1 MSLREPSIAADA
13 SRPRSRSSFV
23 NASRPAS
30 ITTTTTNT
38 NPAPRPRTTTNALR
52 HAVKSISKFTG
63 HGAHGDAESRSM
75 FLKECSL
82 YTCFLLAGWVDATPG
97 ALLPAIRQRW
107 DLSFVYV
114 SMLFV
119 GTFTGCI
126 IAAGFVSPM
135 MDRFGF
141 GKMISGA
148 AALGLVFPVVFLTMP
163 PFPVLIVA
171 MIFSGMSTSTLDAL
185 VNVWISQRP
194 KADVRLGFTH
204 FLYGVGALSSP
215 LAAIPF
221 LHEGRKGIAFQYFFV
236 VSLGLAT
243 VVLTLVTVAF
253 RLQRDEH
260 VEGPEVGD
268 VTDTSIELQPRSVSD
283 SKEKD
288 VRNGGDAGFS
298 QTGEAGSSSTPLELM
313 PTTSRGLGRSEL
325 HPIPSGTANPR
336 SAFHKLKAV
345 VRQRKVI
352 LLSMFTFTYVGTEV
366 TVGGWSSTFLLE
378 IRNQSTSANAIVS
391 GFWAGIAFGRIL
403 LIPVTA
409 WMGEELAVLVYLF
422 CAIGLQLLVWLLPNI
437 VANAVALALLGVF
450 LGPAFPAMIRVCE
463 RTVRPRAHLTA
474 AISFISTFAAA
485 GMAMLPL
492 LVGIASQE
500 APQGIKILAP
510 MLVAMLAVQVGLWCA
525 TNQRYLVKRVLRRQ
539 GDEQQEIEDVDRLD

>member
-1 MSLREPSIAADA
+1 ML
-13 SRPRSRSSFV
+13 
-23 NASRPAS
+23 
-30 ITTTTTNT
+30 
-38 NPAPRPRTTTNALR
+38 
-52 HAVKSISKFTG
+52 
-63 HGAHGDAESRSM
+63 
-75 FLKECSL
+75 LKECSL

-97 ALLPAIRQRW
+97 ALLPAIRARW
-107 DLSFVYV
+107 NLSFIYV

-126 IAAGFVSPM
+126 VAATFISPL
-135 MDRFGF
+135 MDRLGY
-141 GKMISGA
+141 GKMISIA
-148 AALGLVFPVVFLTMP
+148 AALGLVFPTVFLTMP
-163 PFPVLIVA
+163 PFPVLIAA
-171 MIFSGMSTSTLDAL
+171 MLFSGMSSSMLDAL

-194 KADVRLGFTH
+194 RADVRLGVAH

-221 LHEGRKGIAFQYFFV
+221 LHEGRKGIAFQYFFC
-236 VSLGLAT
+236 VSLGLVA

-253 RLQRDEH
+253 RLQRDAH
-260 VEGPEVGD
+260 VEGPEHE
-268 VTDTSIELQPRSVSD
+268 TEIELQQTRASGAKQED
-283 SKEKD
+283 KNME
-288 VRNGGDAGFS
+288 GAIHTDADG
-298 QTGEAGSSSTPLELM
+298 AMNLM
-313 PTTSRGLGRSEL
+313 PTTSRAYGGHSEL
-325 HPIPSGTANPR
+325 HPIAMPTPTTTNARSG
-336 SAFHKLKAV
+336 FHKLKAV
-345 VRQRKVI
+345 IRQKKVV
-352 LLSMFTFTYVGTEV
+352 LLALFTFCYVGTEV

-378 IRNQSTSANAIVS
+378 VRNQSTSANAIVS

-409 WMGEELAVLVYLF
+409 WMGEELAVFVYLL

-474 AISFISTFAAA
+474 AISLISTFSAA

-492 LVGIASQE
+492 LVGIASQR

-510 MLVAMLAVQVGLWCA
+510 MLVGMLAIQVALWST
-525 TNQRYLVKRVLRRQ
+525 TNKEYFVRRLRSRQ
-539 GDEQQEIEDVDRLD
+539 AGEAVDEDVDRLD

>member
-1 MSLREPSIAADA
+1 MTNTADA
-13 SRPRSRSSFV
+13 CFS
-23 NASRPAS
+23 
-30 ITTTTTNT
+30 
-38 NPAPRPRTTTNALR
+38 
-52 HAVKSISKFTG
+52 
-63 HGAHGDAESRSM
+63 
-75 FLKECSL
+75 KECSL

-97 ALLPAIRQRW
+97 ALLPAIRQQW
-107 DLSFVYV
+107 HLSFVYV

-126 IAAGFVSPM
+126 IAAGFVSPL

-171 MIFSGMSTSTLDAL
+171 MMFSGMSTSTLDAL

-194 KADVRLGFTH
+194 NANVRLGFTH

-221 LHEGRKGIAFQYFFV
+221 LHEGKQQGIAFQYFFC
-236 VSLGLAT
+236 VSLGLAM
-243 VVLTLVTVAF
+243 VVLTLVSVAF
-253 RLQRDEH
+253 RLARDEH
-260 VEGPEVGD
+260 VQGPDEANGEVIEMQPQSTEGKAKPAMTPTVQHGDTTALEV
-268 VTDTSIELQPRSVSD
+268 
-283 SKEKD
+283 
-288 VRNGGDAGFS
+288 
-298 QTGEAGSSSTPLELM
+298 M
-313 PTTSRGLGRSEL
+313 PTTTGMGMEA
-325 HPIPSGTANPR
+325 HPIPAQTDSRSG
-336 SAFHKLKAV
+336 FYKLGAV
-345 VRQRKVI
+345 VRQAKV
-352 LLSMFTFTYVGTEV
+352 LLLAFFTLVYVGTEV

-378 IRNQSTSANAIVS
+378 VRNTSTSANAIVS

-403 LIPVTA
+403 LIPATA
-409 WMGEELAVLVYLF
+409 WMGEELAVLVYLL

-485 GMAMLPL
+485 GMAVLPFM
-492 LVGIASQE
+492 VGIASQK

-510 MLVAMLAVQVGLWCA
+510 MLVAMLAVQVALWCA
-525 TNQRYLVKRVLRRQ
+525 TNREYLVKRFVRRDAMQ
-539 GDEQQEIEDVDRLD
+539 NVDVDRLD

>member
-1 MSLREPSIAADA
+1 MSSLREPSTDTHTPTPHSRASLSST
-13 SRPRSRSSFV
+13 SRPH
-23 NASRPAS
+23 
-30 ITTTTTNT
+30 TNST
-38 NPAPRPRTTTNALR
+38 LRPRTTNALR
-52 HAVKSISKFTG
+52 HAVKSIRQFTTEG
-63 HGAHGDAESRSM
+63 DDAHSTRM

-97 ALLPAIRQRW
+97 ALLPAIRAQW

-126 IAAGFVSPM
+126 IAAAFVSPL
-135 MDRFGF
+135 MDRVGF

-148 AALGLVFPVVFLTMP
+148 AGLGLVFPVVFLTMP
-163 PFPVLIVA
+163 PFPVLIAA
-171 MIFSGMSTSTLDAL
+171 MVFNGMSTSTLDAL

-194 KADVRLGFTH
+194 KANVRLGFTH

-221 LHEGRKGIAFQYFFV
+221 LHEGRKGIAFQYFFC

-243 VVLTLVTVAF
+243 VVVTLVTVAF

-260 VEGPEVGD
+260 VEGPAEADGSAVES
-268 VTDTSIELQPRSVSD
+268 SIELQPRTSTAD
-283 SKEKD
+283 Q
-288 VRNGGDAGFS
+288 NGKG
-298 QTGEAGSSSTPLELM
+298 TVTPNAHGPASLDLM
-313 PTTSRGLGRSEL
+313 PTTSNMAMGSEQ
-325 HPIPSGTANPR
+325 HAGSMAPNDARTG
-336 SAFHKLKAV
+336 FHKLRAV
-345 VRQRKVI
+345 VKQGKVV
-352 LLSMFTFTYVGTEV
+352 LLSFFTLVYVGTEV

-378 IRNQSTSANAIVS
+378 VRNEHTSANAIVS
-391 GFWAGIAFGRIL
+391 GFWGGIAFGRIL
-403 LIPVTA
+403 LIPATA
-409 WMGEELAVLVYLF
+409 WMGEELAVMVYLF
-422 CAIGLQLLVWLLPNI
+422 LAIGLQLLVWLLPNI

-485 GMAMLPL
+485 GMAVLPF
-492 LVGIASQE
+492 LVGIASQK
-500 APQGIKILAP
+500 APQGIKVLGP
-510 MLVAMLAVQVGLWCA
+510 MLVGMLAVQILLWTA
-525 TNQRYLVKRVLRRQ
+525 TNREYFVKRFVKREGR
-539 GDEQQEIEDVDRLD
+539 GEVDVDRLD

>member
-1 MSLREPSIAADA
+1 MSLREPSSTTALRARPSNPFRHVVKSLSRFTARASTTTAAANADA
-13 SRPRSRSSFV
+13 
-23 NASRPAS
+23 ASR
-30 ITTTTTNT
+30 TM
-38 NPAPRPRTTTNALR
+38 L
-52 HAVKSISKFTG
+52 
-63 HGAHGDAESRSM
+63 
-75 FLKECSL
+75 LKECSL

-97 ALLPAIRQRW
+97 ALLPAIRAHW

-126 IAAGFVSPM
+126 IAAVFVSPM

-141 GKMISGA
+141 GKMISTA
-148 AALGLVFPVVFLTMP
+148 AALGLVFPVVFLSMP

-221 LHEGRKGIAFQYFFV
+221 LHQGRKGIAFQYFFV
-236 VSLGLAT
+236 VSLALAM
-243 VVLTLVTVAF
+243 VVLALVTVAF
-253 RLQRDEH
+253 RLQRDQH
-260 VEGPEVGD
+260 VEGPSDANVS
-268 VTDTSIELQPRSVSD
+268 DTSIELQPAMPTPSD
-283 SKEKD
+283 SKAN
-288 VRNGGDAGFS
+288 RS
-298 QTGEAGSSSTPLELM
+298 QAESTPAASSISIPLDFV
-313 PTTSRGLGRSEL
+313 PTTSKAFGGGQEL
-325 HPIPSGTANPR
+325 HPITAPSPASASASASASTTDTR

-345 VRQRKVI
+345 VRQQKVI
-352 LLSMFTFTYVGTEV
+352 LLSLFTFIYVGTEV

-378 IRNQSTSANAIVS
+378 VRNGLASANAIVS

-409 WMGEELAVLVYLF
+409 WMGEELAVFVYLL

-492 LVGIASQE
+492 LVGIASQK

-510 MLVAMLAVQVGLWCA
+510 MLVAMLAVQVVLWSA
-525 TNQRYLVKRVLRRQ
+525 TNKSYFVNRFVRRNGLEARVQ
-539 GDEQQEIEDVDRLD
+539 DVDRLD

>member
-1 MSLREPSIAADA
+1 MSLRERSTDIQA
-13 SRPRSRSSFV
+13 SRPHSRASFSSS
-23 NASRPAS
+23 SRPNS
-30 ITTTTTNT
+30 TL
-38 NPAPRPRTTTNALR
+38 RPRNNALR
-52 HAVKSISKFTG
+52 HAVKNIRSYTGDGDPQSK
-63 HGAHGDAESRSM
+63 SM
-75 FLKECSL
+75 FLKECAL

-97 ALLPAIRQRW
+97 ALLPAIRAQW

-119 GTFTGCI
+119 GTFVGCI
-126 IAAGFVSPM
+126 IAASFVSPL
-135 MDRFGF
+135 MDKVGF

-163 PFPVLIVA
+163 PFPVLIAA
-171 MIFSGMSTSTLDAL
+171 MVFNGMSTSTLDAL

-221 LHEGRKGIAFQYFFV
+221 LHEGRKGIAFQYFFC

-260 VEGPEVGD
+260 VQGPTEGD
-268 VTDTSIELQPRSVSD
+268 VVETAIKLQPRATED
-283 SKEKD
+283 QKD
-288 VRNGGDAGFS
+288 GGAVTPDAGPRS
-298 QTGEAGSSSTPLELM
+298 LDLM
-313 PTTSRGLGRSEL
+313 PTANILGAEL
-325 HPIPSGTANPR
+325 HPVPAPTDTRSG
-336 SAFHKLKAV
+336 FHKLGAV
-345 VRQRKVI
+345 VKQGKVV
-352 LLSMFTFTYVGTEV
+352 LLSFFTLVYVGTEV

-378 IRNQSTSANAIVS
+378 VRNQQTSANAIVS

-409 WMGEELAVLVYLF
+409 WLGEELAVLVYLF

-485 GMAMLPL
+485 GMAVLPFM
-492 LVGIASQE
+492 VGIASQK

-510 MLVAMLAVQVGLWCA
+510 MLVAMLGVQVMLWTA
-525 TNQRYLVKRVLRRQ
+525 TNREYFVKKVKAD
-539 GDEQQEIEDVDRLD
+539 GSADEDVDRLD